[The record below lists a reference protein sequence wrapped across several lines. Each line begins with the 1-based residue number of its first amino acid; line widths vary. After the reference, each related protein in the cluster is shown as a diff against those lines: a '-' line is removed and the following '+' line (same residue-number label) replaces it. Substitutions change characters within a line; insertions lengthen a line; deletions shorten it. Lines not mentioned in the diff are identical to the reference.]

1 MQNYVEYNILMEYME
16 GGSLSDIMRKNETGL
31 KIGTIKNIMRQL
43 LRGITHLHEH
53 NIIHRDLKPANIL
66 TCTKQAIFKIA
77 DFGISTEV
85 IEQMSTCKRSVAGTP
100 WYMAPEVILGQPY
113 SFGVDI
119 WSLGCVLYG
128 KVIPDAGGEC
138 LEIVVPAPDPSEHV
152 VAEPFG

>member
-119 WSLGCVLYG
+119 WSLGCVLYELVCG
-128 KVIPDAGGEC
+128 KKPYYKVAGM
-138 LEIVVPAPDPSEHV
+138 
-152 VAEPFG
+152 